1 MMASSLQ
8 RQKQQ
13 QQQQQHQYPTGSLSR
28 ERRAPYGDPS
38 KVRLGGLL
46 ILEGS
51 LQNSKAQNGA
61 MEEGGK
67 LHCRALKRVNEK
79 GKRRRK
85 KVFLPWMERGKRSSF
100 ESLPPFSPNGFISF
114 HPFPLSSSCEKEP
127 TKLGGEKG
135 GEKKETLFVKKK
147 QETFSSFLS

>member
-1 MMASSLQ
+1 
-8 RQKQQ
+8 
-13 QQQQQHQYPTGSLSR
+13 
-28 ERRAPYGDPS
+28 
-38 KVRLGGLL
+38 
-46 ILEGS
+46 
-51 LQNSKAQNGA
+51 

-85 KVFLPWMERGKRSSF
+85 KVFLPWMKRGKRSSF
-100 ESLPPFSPNGFISF
+100 ESQPPFSPNGFISF

-127 TKLGGEKG
+127 TKLDGGKG
-135 GEKKETLFVKKK
+135 GEKKETLLVKKK

>member
-1 MMASSLQ
+1 MASSLQ
-8 RQKQQ
+8 RQK
-13 QQQQQHQYPTGSLSR
+13 QQQQHQYPTGSLSR

-51 LQNSKAQNGA
+51 LRNYKAQNGA
-61 MEEGGK
+61 KEEGGK

-85 KVFLPWMERGKRSSF
+85 KVFFALDGK
-100 ESLPPFSPNGFISF
+100 
-114 HPFPLSSSCEKEP
+114 
-127 TKLGGEKG
+127 GE
-135 GEKKETLFVKKK
+135 EEQL
-147 QETFSSFLS
+147 